1 MAQTPSSYAIW
12 SDRVAS
18 LCAAVEALDVAA
30 KGLGADAPEDAA
42 WRGQLFEKLAP
53 QVACEPVLVAAICGG
68 TNTGKSLIANALAGA
83 PLSRSILEAAR
94 TRHPVASISQN
105 LASRGNL
112 ASLFPGFSMRPWTSD
127 EDSLTAAEEHLLF
140 VRPETTGRQPDWLA
154 LLDTPDIDGTL
165 QDNWARAELVRNAAD
180 LLVAVLTQQKY
191 NDAAVRDFFRE
202 AARAGKT
209 VIVIF
214 NMLEWPEQRSRVA
227 GWLSGFASG
236 AELQADA
243 VFAVPWDRE
252 AAERGEPRF
261 FDVSGAAGAGL
272 VNRDGAGHTEDAG
285 LSGADLVQR
294 LAATDYLSLK
304 REAMLGA
311 LEVVVHGE
319 SGLPAWLDRVERA
332 AGAWKEAC
340 GLLSHRVSVRIA
352 LPPPPRE
359 LVWNEV
365 WGWLEPKRSGLD
377 LTVSRV
383 YRVAG
388 RGLGWAGRRLG
399 VLPDQAQRQADH
411 AAEELSALKTALGDF
426 LDRLAAAVRQQPQL
440 EAALRPV
447 LTDGDRQ
454 GWFDEL
460 ARRHAAMPL
469 VSRDYTAFVREE
481 LDRFERDNP
490 STVKMILTALNV
502 GAVARPA
509 VTVGLG
515 LAGAAVVPPAA
526 AAAGGLSVFVHN
538 LGDVVVAAAA
548 SLAGETALEA
558 TAAGLKPLLER
569 LFAGWAAERG
579 DLLGTM
585 LHEVVLGDAVAVLES
600 RAGVGHRP
608 EIVEARRLLAELS
621 ADLVREERA

>member
-12 SDRVAS
+12 SERVAS
-18 LCAAVEALDVAA
+18 LCAAVEALDAA
-30 KGLGADAPEDAA
+30 ARGLGADAPGDAA

-53 QVACEPVLVAAICGG
+53 QVACEPVLVAAVCGG

-83 PLSRSILEAAR
+83 ALSRSILEAAR
-94 TRHPVASISQN
+94 TRHPVASISPS
-105 LASRGNL
+105 LAARGNL
-112 ASLFPGFSMRPWTSD
+112 ASLFPGFVMRPWTSD
-127 EDSLTAAEEHLLF
+127 EDPLTDAEEHLLF
-140 VRPETTGRQPDWLA
+140 VRPEATGRQPDWLA

-180 LLVAVLTQQKY
+180 LLIAVLTQQKY

-214 NMLEWPEQRSRVA
+214 NMLEWPEQRQRVP
-227 GWLSGFASG
+227 GWLSGFAAG
-236 AELQADA
+236 ADLQADA
-243 VFAVPWDRE
+243 VFAVPWDRQ

-261 FDVSGAAGAGL
+261 FDVSDVAGVAGGGL
-272 VNRDGAGHTEDAG
+272 RDRDGAAAAG
-285 LSGADLVQR
+285 LSGADLVER

-311 LEVVVHGE
+311 LEVVLDRE

-332 AGAWKEAC
+332 AGTWKEAC
-340 GLLSHRVSVRIA
+340 GLLSHRVSVRME

-365 WGWLEPKRSGLD
+365 WGWLEPKRSGFD

-399 VLPDQAQRQADH
+399 LLPDQAQRQADH
-411 AAEELSALKTALGDF
+411 AAEELSALKAALGDF

-538 LGDVVVAAAA
+538 LGDVVVGAAA

-585 LHEVVLGDAVAVLES
+585 LHEVVLGDAVAVLET
-600 RAGVGHRP
+600 RAGVGQRP

>member
-12 SDRVAS
+12 SERVAS
-18 LCAAVEALDVAA
+18 LCAAVEALDAA
-30 KGLGADAPEDAA
+30 ARGLGADAPGDAA

-53 QVACEPVLVAAICGG
+53 QVACEPVLVAAVCGG

-83 PLSRSILEAAR
+83 ALSRSILEAAR
-94 TRHPVASISQN
+94 TRHPVASISPS
-105 LASRGNL
+105 LAARGNL
-112 ASLFPGFSMRPWTSD
+112 PRLFPGFVMRPWTSD
-127 EDSLTAAEEHLLF
+127 EDPLTDAEEHLLF
-140 VRPETTGRQPDWLA
+140 VRPEATGRQPDWLA

-180 LLVAVLTQQKY
+180 LLIAVLTQQKY

-214 NMLEWPEQRSRVA
+214 NMLEWPEQRQRVP
-227 GWLSGFASG
+227 GWLSGFAAG
-236 AELQADA
+236 ADLQADA
-243 VFAVPWDRE
+243 VFAVPWDRQ

-261 FDVSGAAGAGL
+261 FDVSDVAGVAGGGL
-272 VNRDGAGHTEDAG
+272 TDRDGAADAG
-285 LSGADLVQR
+285 LSGADLVER

-311 LEVVVHGE
+311 LEVVLDRE

-332 AGAWKEAC
+332 AGTWKEAC
-340 GLLSHRVSVRIA
+340 RLLSHRVSVRME

-365 WGWLEPKRSGLD
+365 WGWLEPKRSGFD

-399 VLPDQAQRQADH
+399 LLPDQAQRQADH
-411 AAEELSALKTALGDF
+411 AAEELSALKAALGDF

-538 LGDVVVAAAA
+538 LGDVVVGAAA

-585 LHEVVLGDAVAVLES
+585 LHEVVLGDAVAVLET
-600 RAGVGHRP
+600 RAGVGQRP

>member
-30 KGLGADAPEDAA
+30 AGLGADAPEDAA

-94 TRHPVASISQN
+94 TRHPVASISES

-112 ASLFPGFSMRPWTSD
+112 ASLFPGFAMRTWTSD
-127 EDSLTAAEEHLLF
+127 EDPLSDAEEHLLF

-214 NMLEWPEQRSRVA
+214 NMLEWPEQQQRVA
-227 GWLSGFASG
+227 GWLSGFAAG
-236 AELQADA
+236 ADLQADA

-261 FDVSGAAGAGL
+261 FDVSDVVGDAGDVPIDGDGAA
-272 VNRDGAGHTEDAG
+272 AG
-285 LSGADLVQR
+285 LSGADLVER
-294 LAATDYLSLK
+294 LAAMDYLSLK

-311 LEVVVHGE
+311 LEVVLDRE
-319 SGLPAWLDRVERA
+319 NGLPAWLDRVARA
-332 AGAWKEAC
+332 ADTWKEAC
-340 GLLSHRVSVRIA
+340 GLLSHRVNVRME

-365 WGWLEPKRSGLD
+365 WGWLEPKRSGFD
-377 LTVSRV
+377 LNVSRV

-399 VLPDQAQRQADH
+399 LLPDQAQRQADH
-411 AAEELSALKTALGDF
+411 AAEELSALKAALGDF
-426 LDRLAAAVRQQPQL
+426 LDRLAAAVRHRPQL

-538 LGDVVVAAAA
+538 LGDVVVGAAA

-585 LHEVVLGDAVAVLES
+585 LHEVVLGDAVALLES
-600 RAGVGHRP
+600 RAGVGQRP
-608 EIVEARRLLAELS
+608 EIEKARRLLAELS
-621 ADLVREERA
+621 ADLEREGRA